1 MVRKMEKKS
10 LLKRVFSMKEMGIFL
25 ILIVLAVLIGCV
37 NHTFFEFANLMD
49 ILRNTS
55 YTLIIALG
63 MTFVLIARGLDL
75 SVGSLVAFCGL
86 TTCLSLSSGISL
98 IPSMLIGLAAG
109 LLFGLFNAF
118 TVVKLRIPSMIAT
131 LGSMY
136 MARGLVLV
144 ITKGAPVYPLPEI
157 FTALG
162 QGSLAGIPIVVLL
175 AIVLS
180 VIAHIVLTHTTYG
193 RAVYAI
199 GGNPETAK
207 FAGINVAKIT
217 ASVYLISGVLAALSG
232 IMTDARMGSG
242 QPSIG
247 DGMEMTVI
255 TAVIIG
261 GTSLNGGS
269 GTILGTALG
278 ALLINVL
285 STGMNLVGV
294 SAYWQKFVTGLI
306 IVVAVGIDQ
315 YQRNKKKA

>member
-1 MVRKMEKKS
+1 MEKKS